1 MFLLGSKKHSKLFGL
16 IMEKNKIQLDLTY
29 KVRLNK
35 IEDMVNDL
43 ANAIDHM
50 SKDFD
55 LLKSLLNQS
64 KTRNQENLDE
74 VLNAIENET
83 DSRLKDK

>member
-1 MFLLGSKKHSKLFGL
+1 
-16 IMEKNKIQLDLTY
+16 MEKNKIQLDLTY